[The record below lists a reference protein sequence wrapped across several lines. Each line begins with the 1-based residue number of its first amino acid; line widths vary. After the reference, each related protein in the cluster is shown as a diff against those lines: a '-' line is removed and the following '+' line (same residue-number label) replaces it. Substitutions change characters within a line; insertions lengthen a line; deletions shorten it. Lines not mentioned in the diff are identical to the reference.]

1 MQSHHLLQDFLNVG
15 IEGYLPFERPI
26 IAATTVKIAQS
37 AITVCASIGVTS
49 SSKMP
54 PGVARSTAQP

>member
-1 MQSHHLLQDFLNVG
+1 MQSHHPLQDFLNVG

-37 AITVCASIGVTS
+37 AITV
-49 SSKMP
+49 
-54 PGVARSTAQP
+54 